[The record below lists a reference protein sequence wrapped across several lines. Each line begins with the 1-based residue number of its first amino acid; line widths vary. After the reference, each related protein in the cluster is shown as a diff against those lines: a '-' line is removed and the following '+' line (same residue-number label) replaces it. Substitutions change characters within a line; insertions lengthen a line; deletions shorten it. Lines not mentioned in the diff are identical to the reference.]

1 MMDAKYIFAAAGFVA
16 GAGVGIVGSC
26 IFLKKK
32 YEKWANDQVEDVR
45 QAFAKRTK
53 ERAEESERPV
63 QKASVKSEE
72 AETIEKPVQDAA
84 KAMRD
89 IYSGTKRVDPVL
101 AGMPYSTTPAV
112 DYTVY
117 SKPKVTKAETDDHPL
132 DDQELKGPI
141 VISKEEYGTN
151 LSLPTQELTY
161 YMNDGILA
169 DEYDNQIDNL
179 LQIVGGT
186 FTRSGFTSNDDI
198 TIYIR
203 NEEEGKDF
211 KITKVWKSYAEIF
224 E

>member
-1 MMDAKYIFAAAGFVA
+1 MDVKYIFAAVGFVA
-16 GAGVGIVGSC
+16 GAGVGVVGSC

-45 QAFAKRTK
+45 QAFSKRFDEK
-53 ERAEESERPV
+53 EEASKPTEPV
-63 QKASVKSEE
+63 KPTVEE
-72 AETIEKPVQDAA
+72 AEKTEPVTQDAA

-89 IYSGTKRVDPVL
+89 IYAGNKRVDPVL
-101 AGMPYSTTPAV
+101 AGMSHTTTPAV
-112 DYTVY
+112 DYTAY
-117 SKPKVTKAETDDHPL
+117 SRVAKAETDDHPL

-151 LSLPTQELTY
+151 LSLTTQELTY
-161 YMNDGILA
+161 YMSDGILA
-169 DEYDNQIDNL
+169 DEYENQIDNL

>member
-1 MMDAKYIFAAAGFVA
+1 MDAKYIFAAAGFVA

-45 QAFAKRTK
+45 QAFSKRLDEKEEATK
-53 ERAEESERPV
+53 LVE
-63 QKASVKSEE
+63 SVKPTVEE
-72 AETIEKPVQDAA
+72 VEKTEPVTQDAA

-89 IYSGTKRVDPVL
+89 IYAGKKRVDPVL
-101 AGMPYSTTPAV
+101 AGMPHTTTPAV
-112 DYTVY
+112 DYTAY
-117 SKPKVTKAETDDHPL
+117 SRVTKAETDDHPL
-132 DDQELKGPI
+132 DDQELKGPTI
-141 VISKEEYGTN
+141 ISKEEYGTN
-151 LSLPTQELTY
+151 LSLTTQELTY
-161 YMNDGILA
+161 YMSDGILA
-169 DEYDNQIDNL
+169 DEYENQIDNL

>member
-1 MMDAKYIFAAAGFVA
+1 MDAKYIFAAVGFVA

-26 IFLKKK
+26 IFLKKR

-45 QAFAKRTK
+45 QAFSKRFGEK
-53 ERAEESERPV
+53 EEAPKPTEPV
-63 QKASVKSEE
+63 KPAVEE
-72 AETIEKPVQDAA
+72 AEKTEPTTQDAA

-89 IYSGTKRVDPVL
+89 IYVGKKRVDPVL
-101 AGMPYSTTPAV
+101 MGMSHTAPEV
-112 DYTVY
+112 DYTAY
-117 SKPKVTKAETDDHPL
+117 SKVTKAEPDDHPL
-132 DDQELKGPI
+132 DDQELKGPTI
-141 VISKEEYGTN
+141 ISKEEYGTN
-151 LSLPTQELTY
+151 LSLTTQELTY
-161 YMNDGILA
+161 YMSDGILA
-169 DEYDNQIDNL
+169 DEYENQIDNL